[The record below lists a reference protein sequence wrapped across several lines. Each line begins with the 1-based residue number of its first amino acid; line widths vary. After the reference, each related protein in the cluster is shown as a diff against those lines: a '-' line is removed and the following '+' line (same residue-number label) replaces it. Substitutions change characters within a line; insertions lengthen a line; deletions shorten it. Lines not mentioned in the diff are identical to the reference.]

1 MLTADNNLL
10 NTKQRV
16 VLALAFGTVLLI
28 FFFTVDQA
36 ALSSEQKKV
45 ISDFLYL
52 VPLIFSAGIAFF
64 MKKSGLLNRKTVL
77 VLIITCGF
85 AMRLAYAVRFGY
97 YENQHDVEGLTSAGH
112 LSYIYK
118 LALDGTLPNTNDW
131 QYCHPPLHHF
141 LASIMVRASLASGFS
156 EAAAFENIQLLT
168 VFYSTLCIFAGSAV
182 IRASGAGENGTLWLT
197 AILAF
202 HPFFI
207 ILGGSINNDI
217 LCAMLMLYA
226 VLYLVKW
233 YKSPSVKT
241 AAMCGLFTGLGMMT
255 KFSAAMIAVSAAF
268 AVFIKWI
275 TDKNL
280 KFSKFILHTAVFSAF
295 MLPLGMW
302 YQIRN
307 YLLFGQAIGYVA
319 PIGTNNRLYI
329 GDINVFK
336 RLLLPFSG
344 EYHGVYADVWNEY
357 NLPQYFLR
365 NSLFGEYDFGNY
377 AAAALLVAVNAL
389 IVAFSVASLVL
400 IIRKRKLISDNLP
413 AFSVWFFQ
421 ILSFVVFNIRYPFR
435 CSMDF
440 RYIVPTVVCGLI
452 FLGAASQYGSNND
465 GGSAYTALK
474 NVFKYLTV
482 LFCALSAAVFL

>member
-1 MLTADNNLL
+1 MTYGNNLL
-10 NTKQRV
+10 NTKQKV
-16 VLALAFGTVLLI
+16 VLASAFGFVLLM

-36 ALSSEQKKV
+36 VLSADQKKV
-45 ISDFLYL
+45 ISDFLIL
-52 VPLIFSAGIAFF
+52 VPLVISAGVAFF
-64 MKKSGLLNRKTVL
+64 TEKLGSLNRKTVL
-77 VLIITCGF
+77 ILIIICGF
-85 AMRLAYAVRFGY
+85 AMRFAYAVRFGI

-118 LALDGTLPNTNDW
+118 LASDGTLPDTNDW

-141 LASIMVRASLASGFS
+141 LASLTVRASLALGFS

-182 IRASGAGENGTLWLT
+182 IKESGAGENGTLWLT

-217 LCAMLMLYA
+217 LCVMLMLYA

-233 YKSPSVKT
+233 YKSPSVKA
-241 AAMCGLFTGLGMMT
+241 AAMCGFFTGLGMMT

-268 AVFIKWI
+268 TVFIKWI

-280 KFSKFILHTAVFSAF
+280 KFSKFILHTAVFLTF

-319 PIGTNNRLYI
+319 PIGTNSRLYI
-329 GDINVFK
+329 GDISVFK
-336 RLLLPFSG
+336 RLILPFSG
-344 EYHGVYADVWNEY
+344 ELHGVYTDVWNEY
-357 NLPQYFLR
+357 NLPQYLLR
-365 NSLFGEYDFGNY
+365 NSLFGEYSFGNY
-377 AAAALLVAVNAL
+377 AAASLLVAVNAL
-389 IVAFSVASLVL
+389 IVVFSVVSLVL
-400 IIRKRKLISDNLP
+400 IIRERKLISENLP
-413 AFSVWFFQ
+413 IFSVWIFQ
-421 ILSFVVFNIRYPFR
+421 ILSFVIFNIRYPYR

-440 RYIVPTVVCGLI
+440 RYIVPTLVCGLA
-452 FLGAASQYGSNND
+452 FLGAAKKYGSN
-465 GGSAYTALK
+465 GGDRSAYAVFE

-482 LFCALSAAVFL
+482 LFCALSAAVFI